1 MNTQKLSTLDFGVG
15 WVSHQNGSGP
25 ILMQKDRAGLNLLTQ
40 FKRVKKRP
48 TNSVRHW
55 VIWIHVVIVCDDP
68 SNP

>member
-1 MNTQKLSTLDFGVG
+1 
-15 WVSHQNGSGP
+15 
-25 ILMQKDRAGLNLLTQ
+25 MQKDRAGLNLLTQ